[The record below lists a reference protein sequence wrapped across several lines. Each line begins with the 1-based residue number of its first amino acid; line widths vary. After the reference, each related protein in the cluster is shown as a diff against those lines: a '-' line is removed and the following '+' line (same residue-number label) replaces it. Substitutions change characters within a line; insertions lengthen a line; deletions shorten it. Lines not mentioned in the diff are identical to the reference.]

1 MHLII
6 ETLLCLLL
14 SAELVWMNTNIY
26 PSGNKDWFHR
36 TAGALEAVL
45 SQTSNN
51 DMTLV
56 ALTDGRI
63 PHRSIERMLQALV
76 SRGVCVFQAEMDGEI
91 TNATHARLSHTIEKA
106 RQIRVRSLSV
116 TMAVVSQNPAFL
128 AAFAELSLTGRLQM
142 WSTRVIIHTSLPLR
156 VLTGMHKLLS
166 TRNCMLLLANELY
179 VYTKKLTTH
188 FLCTVLDQKFLI
200 HRKKKSHVNI
210 YAQLPYTAEDSLP
223 LTVAAWNP
231 LKGLT
236 LVSYL
241 SLFPEKYHRLV
252 NNGTLLSSYYL
263 VTEMDRDSIEW
274 SLPLCE
280 ALLSFRFPT
289 APHLTVTVELLPHHT
304 FSWTE
309 DVAAP
314 GGRRLVF
321 TGTMDKTVR
330 YFSKAM
336 NFTYTYARSPEKTF
350 GTRLPD
356 GYWTGMMGMVVREE
370 ADFGTGPFILNKARY
385 DAADVTST
393 IWMDNMRIVSGMGS
407 PEVDPWGFLFPLR
420 PMVWMALIT
429 TFFGI
434 MAVTELLSLFNLN
447 VHATTNAFS
456 VVRILL
462 QQDEY
467 TCNKRWVWERLVLG
481 LWMLTTLVLT
491 KSYAGNLMSLL
502 AVKYVP
508 QPFQT
513 LRDVLDNNEIISIW
527 QRYSSNEQ
535 FIREVQSGI
544 YYEVAMLEKEDRLKF
559 RTQGEFP
566 ESLRTLV
573 RPGHHILVDAGVT
586 VRNLIAQQFSLTGR
600 CDYFRSKQGFLP
612 FSAVVATQRNNP
624 LVISLDKRVHEL
636 MESGIF
642 RYWFRT
648 AIPNSST
655 CDNPPRRFLE
665 TTPLAAT
672 NLWGMFVVLAGGLA
686 MGIISLC
693 VELFAGALPQ
703 H

>member
-1 MHLII
+1 MTEQRRPFQPTELADRARFVSMWVNGKSTRAIAR
-6 ETLLCLLL
+6 ETGTSASTVSRWIKRWKKEGNVDTRPRLGRPCCYKYLDTRDLELLQTFC
-14 SAELVWMNTNIY
+14 Y
-26 PSGNKDWFHR
+26 KDWFHR

-166 TRNCMLLLANELY
+166 TRNCMLLLANEL
-179 VYTKKLTTH
+179 
-188 FLCTVLDQKFLI
+188 
-200 HRKKKSHVNI
+200 
-210 YAQLPYTAEDSLP
+210 
-223 LTVAAWNP
+223 
-231 LKGLT
+231 
-236 LVSYL
+236 
-241 SLFPEKYHRLV
+241 
-252 NNGTLLSSYYL
+252 
-263 VTEMDRDSIEW
+263 
-274 SLPLCE
+274 
-280 ALLSFRFPT
+280 
-289 APHLTVTVELLPHHT
+289 
-304 FSWTE
+304 
-309 DVAAP
+309 
-314 GGRRLVF
+314 
-321 TGTMDKTVR
+321 
-330 YFSKAM
+330 
-336 NFTYTYARSPEKTF
+336 YTYARSPEKTF

-624 LVISLDKRVHEL
+624 LVISLDKR
-636 MESGIF
+636 
-642 RYWFRT
+642 
-648 AIPNSST
+648 
-655 CDNPPRRFLE
+655 
-665 TTPLAAT
+665 
-672 NLWGMFVVLAGGLA
+672 
-686 MGIISLC
+686 
-693 VELFAGALPQ
+693 
-703 H
+703 